1 MEVKEL
7 LNLFEQSSFTSFD
20 YEDGNFKLKVSRG
33 GSTTTNEVKVVE
45 PAFVNKAE
53 TVNQPV
59 QMQTQANPTPVPTE
73 TEVVSGTPVIS
84 PLVGIYYDAAS
95 PESEP
100 FVKLNQ
106 RVEAGQTICIIEAM
120 KVMNEI
126 KAPVSGVVTKINC
139 KNEDLVEF
147 DEEIMVIS

>member
-53 TVNQPV
+53 TINQPV
-59 QMQTQANPTPVPTE
+59 QTQANPEPVE
-73 TEVVSGTPVIS
+73 AAKEAISGTPVIS

-106 RVEAGQTICIIEAM
+106 RVEAGQTVCIIEAM

>member
-33 GSTTTNEVKVVE
+33 GSTTTGEVKVVE
-45 PAFVNKAE
+45 PTFTNTQE
-53 TVNQPV
+53 TFNAPV
-59 QMQTQANPTPVPTE
+59 QTQQPQEEAKPV
-73 TEVVSGTPVIS
+73 EVEGTKVLS

-100 FVKLNQ
+100 FVTLNQ
-106 RVEAGQTICIIEAM
+106 RVEAGQTLCIIEAM

-139 KNEDLVEF
+139 KNEELVEF

>member
-45 PAFVNKAE
+45 PAFANKAE
-53 TVNQPV
+53 TINQPV
-59 QMQTQANPTPVPTE
+59 QMAPTPAPVE
-73 TEVVSGTPVIS
+73 AENEAISGTPVIS

-106 RVEAGQTICIIEAM
+106 RVEAGQTVCIIEAM

>member
-7 LNLFEQSSFTSFD
+7 LNLFEQSSFASFD

-45 PAFVNKAE
+45 PAFVNKGE
-53 TVNQPV
+53 TFNQPV
-59 QMQTQANPTPVPTE
+59 QTATSQEPANPVTE
-73 TEVVSGTPVIS
+73 EISGTPVIS

-106 RVEAGQTICIIEAM
+106 KVEAGQTICIIEAM